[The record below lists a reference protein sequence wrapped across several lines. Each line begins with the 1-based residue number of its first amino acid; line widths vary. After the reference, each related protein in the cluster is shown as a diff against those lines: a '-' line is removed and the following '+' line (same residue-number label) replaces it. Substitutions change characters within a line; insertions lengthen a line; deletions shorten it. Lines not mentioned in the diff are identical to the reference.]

1 MSLLSSAPQPMPSVL
16 PSSFAKLLF
25 LLKPPKTKAREDYSS
40 LLCRALHHK
49 TAQPEMLQKS
59 QRGTK
64 NQDCRASVPSCPPE
78 CTGSQVKQHLSTW
91 STGQAAGFSWASQR
105 KQQAHTHTQAGICRR
120 EAVEPF
126 VSFVTLEPEDNCAQP
141 AKTHRAAASQ
151 VLRAEV
157 GQHAGIVSADRQG
170 TKAFSLQPR
179 ARGWKR
185 YGKEQW
191 CSQHTEQSTRRAF
204 CSPPGIPSIH
214 HL

>member
-1 MSLLSSAPQPMPSVL
+1 MALPEPWSLTQGQQQGRARLTVCTPAPPQTCPCQDNMSLLSSAPQPMPSVL

-105 KQQAHTHTQAGICRR
+105 KQQAQTHTHRPGSAGGRLWSR
-120 EAVEPF
+120 LFP
-126 VSFVTLEPEDNCAQP
+126 L
-141 AKTHRAAASQ
+141 
-151 VLRAEV
+151 
-157 GQHAGIVSADRQG
+157 
-170 TKAFSLQPR
+170 
-179 ARGWKR
+179 
-185 YGKEQW
+185 
-191 CSQHTEQSTRRAF
+191 
-204 CSPPGIPSIH
+204 
-214 HL
+214 